1 MLGLLIIYF
10 LGKRFYDLA
19 LNHNKNAWGFA
30 ILGVVIYY
38 AASILAGIIIVILYE
53 LYGMGAIDDMNDHVL
68 GFIAMPFGVL
78 AWWLV
83 YLYTEKQFKNKQK
96 TVTDSNLLDDSF
108 ID

>member
-10 LGKRFYDLA
+10 LGKRFYNLA
-19 LNHNKNAWGFA
+19 LEYNKNAWGFA

-38 AASILAGIIIVILYE
+38 AASIIAGIIIVVLYE
-53 LYGMGAIDDMNDHVL
+53 LYGTGSIDDVNDRVMGL
-68 GFIAMPFGVL
+68 ISMPFGIL
-78 AWWLV
+78 AWWLA
-83 YLYTEKQFKNKQK
+83 YLYTEKRFKNKPK